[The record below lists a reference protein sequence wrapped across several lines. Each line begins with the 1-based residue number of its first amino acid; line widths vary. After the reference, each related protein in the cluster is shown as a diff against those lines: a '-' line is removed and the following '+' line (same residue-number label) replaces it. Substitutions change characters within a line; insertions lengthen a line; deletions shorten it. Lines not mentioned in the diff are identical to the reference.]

1 MKSKV
6 AKRVNRRVRSFNKQ
20 LRKDVFGTRFELRQ
34 LKKSYTDGIEY
45 FLYILIDNEQPERN
59 KIIPWETGFAILT
72 FHPLECAMN
81 DFIVSSDFWSKHKSN
96 T

>member
-1 MKSKV
+1 MKSKI
-6 AKRVNRRVRSFNKQ
+6 AKKVNCRVRAFNKQ
-20 LRKDVFGTRFELRQ
+20 LSKDVFGDRFRLLQ
-34 LKKSYTDGIEY
+34 LKKSCADGIEY
-45 FLYILIDNEQPERN
+45 FLYILTDNEQPERN
-59 KIIPWETGFAILT
+59 KIIPWETGFSIIT